1 MRYQLKQTTG
11 YAVLVLMLVLL
22 VLSGC
27 AQVKLVAD
35 YDKEVLADTFHLAK
49 RVDLFW
55 ANYLE
60 AAGEDRKYD
69 AIKGE
74 MIGIEVD
81 MNSLLLKNEAR
92 DENKQTTA
100 QVENVIV
107 VWGRTAGLIKFQGS
121 VSNTSAKAYRVQLAD
136 AIKYI
141 VTGEEAKNI
150 SNNTTNAGGVQ

>member
-1 MRYQLKQTTG
+1 MRYQLKQITG
-11 YAVLVLMLVLL
+11 YAVLMLVLIL
-22 VLSGC
+22 LSGC

-35 YDKEVLADTFHLAK
+35 YDKEVLADTFALAK

-60 AAGEDRKYD
+60 ATGEDRKYD
-69 AIKGE
+69 TIKEE
-74 MIGIEVD
+74 MIGIEVE

-100 QVENVIV
+100 QVENVIA
-107 VWGRTAGLIKFQGS
+107 VWRRTGGLIKSQGS
-121 VSNTSAKAYRVQLAD
+121 ISNTSAKAYRLQMTD
-136 AIKYI
+136 AFKYI

-150 SNNTTNAGGVQ
+150 SNNNTNAGGAK